1 MVATTAHS
9 TMIDDQPSQSPDH
22 VAERSAEPALRNA
35 APMAAAAALLQACGG
50 GSTGGSSSNTP
61 TANTTPEPVVIATWS
76 PPADAPYA
84 RFLQQAQFDSSE
96 TDIAAVKAK
105 GYAAWLDEQIAMTPS
120 QGGWDWLN
128 SRGYGVVDKREF
140 YFAEWYLSDYMIW
153 NQIVRSPD
161 AVRKRAALAMT
172 EYFVVGI
179 DGITQPWFKAFQL
192 AHYYDILCNNAFGN
206 FRKLLEEITL
216 CVAMGS
222 FLNTLNNEKEDL
234 NTGRQPDENYAREV
248 MQLFTLGVSQLNLD
262 GTPKTDSNGSPL
274 DSYTQAD
281 VSNLARVFTGY
292 VTDESDGYTQSPVA
306 PMYFTVANVGYTRK
320 PMKLLPLRHSM
331 LEKRFL
337 GTVIAANTD
346 GATSLKM
353 ALDTLFNHPNVGP
366 FFSRQ
371 MIQRLVTS
379 NPSAAYVRRVATI
392 FNDNGSGVRGDLK
405 AVFKAILLDDDARS
419 AATLSSTTSGKLREP
434 MLRFAQ
440 WARTFKLSSTIGT
453 WKIRPA
459 NYGAV
464 SLGQYPLRSPSV
476 FNFFRPGY
484 VPPNTQLATLKAT
497 SPEYQIVNESSV
509 SQYIN
514 FMQDVLPRGV
524 YVSAPELL
532 EEPKMNMPTDG
543 HDLVPDYAT
552 EIALTTNPTA
562 LVRRLNLILA
572 AGRLSQT
579 TENLMIDALQSDYI
593 TVNSSATAKLN
604 NVCRAILFV
613 MCAPEYLVQK

>member
-1 MVATTAHS
+1 MTEDESSSA
-9 TMIDDQPSQSPDH
+9 
-22 VAERSAEPALRNA
+22 VAEDPVASRPETSLRSS
-35 APMAAAAALLQACGG
+35 APLIAAAAFLQACGG
-50 GSTGGSSSNTP
+50 GGAGGSTSSATTPATP
-61 TANTTPEPVVIATWS
+61 TTPPPPVTPTWS

-84 RFLQQAQFDSSE
+84 RFLLQAQFDSSDS
-96 TDIAAVKAK
+96 DIAAVKAK
-105 GYAAWLDEQIAMTPS
+105 GYSTWLDEQMAVPSS

-161 AVRKRAALAMT
+161 QVRRRIALAMT

-179 DGITQPWFKAFQL
+179 DGITQPWFKGFQL

-222 FLNTLNNEKEDL
+222 FLNTLNNEKEDPV
-234 NTGRQPDENYAREV
+234 TGRQPDENYAREV

-262 GTPKTDSNGSPL
+262 GTPKTDANGAPL
-274 DSYTQAD
+274 DTYTQSD
-281 VSNLARVFTGY
+281 VTNLARVFTGY
-292 VTDESDGYTQSPVA
+292 VTDTKSPVA
-306 PMYFTVANVGYTRK
+306 PMYFNVANVGYTRK
-320 PMKLLPLRHSM
+320 PMKLLSFRHSL
-331 LEKRFL
+331 LEKKFL
-337 GTVIAANTD
+337 GTTIPANTD
-346 GATSLKM
+346 GATSLKI

-379 NPSAAYVRRVATI
+379 NPSPAYVKRVATI
-392 FNDNGSGVRGDLK
+392 FNDNGSGIRGDLK
-405 AVFKAILLDDDARS
+405 AVFKAVLLDDEARS
-419 AATLSSTTSGKLREP
+419 AATLSSTTHGKLREP

-440 WARTFKLSSTIGT
+440 WARTFKLNSKRGT
-453 WKIRPA
+453 WKINPP
-459 NYGAV
+459 NYG
-464 SLGQYPLRSPSV
+464 STTLGQYPLRSPSV

-484 VPPNTQLATLKAT
+484 VPPNTQLADLKAT
-497 SPEYQIVNESSV
+497 APEYQIVNESTV

-514 FMQDVLPRGV
+514 FMQNVLPNGL
-524 YVSAPELL
+524 YVSGPDLL
-532 EEPKMNMPTDG
+532 EQPMMSASTDG
-543 HDLVPDYAT
+543 FDLVPDYAS
-552 EIALTTNPTA
+552 EIALTNDPAA

-572 AGRLSQT
+572 AGRLSQS
-579 TENLMIDALQSDYI
+579 TENLIISAVKSDNI
-593 TVNSSATAKLN
+593 NANSSDTAKLY

>member
-1 MVATTAHS
+1 MTEDESSSA
-9 TMIDDQPSQSPDH
+9 
-22 VAERSAEPALRNA
+22 VAEDPVASRPETSLRSS
-35 APMAAAAALLQACGG
+35 APLIAAAAFLQACGG
-50 GSTGGSSSNTP
+50 GGAGGSTSSATTPATP
-61 TANTTPEPVVIATWS
+61 TTPPPPVTPTWS

-84 RFLQQAQFDSSE
+84 RFLLQAQFDSSDS
-96 TDIAAVKAK
+96 DIAAVKAK
-105 GYAAWLDEQIAMTPS
+105 GYSTWLDEQMAVPSS

-161 AVRKRAALAMT
+161 QVRRRIALAMT

-179 DGITQPWFKAFQL
+179 DGITQPWFKGFQL

-222 FLNTLNNEKEDL
+222 FLNTLNNEKEDPV
-234 NTGRQPDENYAREV
+234 TGRQPDENYAREV

-262 GTPKTDSNGSPL
+262 GTPKTDANGAPL
-274 DSYTQAD
+274 DTYTQSD
-281 VSNLARVFTGY
+281 VTNLARVFTGY
-292 VTDESDGYTQSPVA
+292 VTDESDGYTKSPVA
-306 PMYFTVANVGYTRK
+306 PMYFNVANVGYTRK
-320 PMKLLPLRHSM
+320 PMKLLSFRHSL
-331 LEKRFL
+331 LEKKFL
-337 GTVIAANTD
+337 GTTIPANTD
-346 GATSLKM
+346 GATSLKI

-379 NPSAAYVRRVATI
+379 NPSPAYVKRVATI
-392 FNDNGSGVRGDLK
+392 FNDNGSGIRGDLK
-405 AVFKAILLDDDARS
+405 AVFKAVLLDDEARS
-419 AATLSSTTSGKLREP
+419 AATLSSTTHGKLREP

-440 WARTFKLSSTIGT
+440 WARTFKLNSKRGT
-453 WKIRPA
+453 WKINPP
-459 NYGAV
+459 NYG
-464 SLGQYPLRSPSV
+464 STTLGQYPLRSPSV

-484 VPPNTQLATLKAT
+484 VPPNTQLADLKAT
-497 SPEYQIVNESSV
+497 APEYQIVNESTV

-514 FMQDVLPRGV
+514 FMQNVLPNGL
-524 YVSAPELL
+524 YVSGPDLL
-532 EEPKMNMPTDG
+532 EQPMMSTSTDG
-543 HDLVPDYAT
+543 FDLVPDYAS
-552 EIALTTNPTA
+552 EIALTNDPAA

-572 AGRLSQT
+572 AGRLSQS
-579 TENLMIDALQSDYI
+579 TENLIISAVKSDHI
-593 TVNSSATAKLN
+593 NANSSDTAKLY

>member
-1 MVATTAHS
+1 MTEDESSSA
-9 TMIDDQPSQSPDH
+9 
-22 VAERSAEPALRNA
+22 VAEDPVASRPETSLRSS
-35 APMAAAAALLQACGG
+35 APLIAAAAFLQACGG
-50 GSTGGSSSNTP
+50 GGAGGSTSSATTPATP
-61 TANTTPEPVVIATWS
+61 TTPPPPVTPTWS

-84 RFLQQAQFDSSE
+84 RFLLQAQFDSSDS
-96 TDIAAVKAK
+96 DIAAVKAK
-105 GYAAWLDEQIAMTPS
+105 GYSTWLDEQMAVPSS

-161 AVRKRAALAMT
+161 QVRRRIALAMT

-179 DGITQPWFKAFQL
+179 DGITQPWFKGFQL

-222 FLNTLNNEKEDL
+222 FLNTLNNEKEDPV
-234 NTGRQPDENYAREV
+234 TGRQPDENYAREV

-262 GTPKTDSNGSPL
+262 GTPKTDANGAPL
-274 DSYTQAD
+274 DTYTQSD
-281 VSNLARVFTGY
+281 VTNLARVFTGY
-292 VTDESDGYTQSPVA
+292 VTDESDGYTKSPVA
-306 PMYFTVANVGYTRK
+306 PMYFNVANVGYTRK
-320 PMKLLPLRHSM
+320 PMKLLSFRHSL
-331 LEKRFL
+331 LEKKFL
-337 GTVIAANTD
+337 GTTIPANTD
-346 GATSLKM
+346 GATSLKI

-379 NPSAAYVRRVATI
+379 NPSPAYVKRVATI
-392 FNDNGSGVRGDLK
+392 FNDNGSGIRGDLK
-405 AVFKAILLDDDARS
+405 AVFKAVLLDDEARS
-419 AATLSSTTSGKLREP
+419 AATLSSTTHGKLREP

-440 WARTFKLSSTIGT
+440 WARTFKLNSKRGT
-453 WKIRPA
+453 WKINPP
-459 NYGAV
+459 NYG
-464 SLGQYPLRSPSV
+464 STTLGQYPLRSPSV

-484 VPPNTQLATLKAT
+484 VPPNTQLADLKAT
-497 SPEYQIVNESSV
+497 APEYQIVNESTV

-514 FMQDVLPRGV
+514 FMQNVLPNGL
-524 YVSAPELL
+524 YVSGPDLL
-532 EEPKMNMPTDG
+532 EQPMMSTSTDG
-543 HDLVPDYAT
+543 FDLVPDYAS
-552 EIALTTNPTA
+552 EIALTNDPAA

-572 AGRLSQT
+572 AGRLSQS
-579 TENLMIDALQSDYI
+579 TENLIISAVKSDNI
-593 TVNSSATAKLN
+593 NANSSDTAKLY

>member
-1 MVATTAHS
+1 MTEDESSSA
-9 TMIDDQPSQSPDH
+9 
-22 VAERSAEPALRNA
+22 VAEDPVASRPETSLRSS
-35 APMAAAAALLQACGG
+35 APLIAAAAFLQACGG
-50 GSTGGSSSNTP
+50 GGAGGSTSSATTPATP
-61 TANTTPEPVVIATWS
+61 TTPPPPVTPTWS

-84 RFLQQAQFDSSE
+84 RFLLQAQFDSSDS
-96 TDIAAVKAK
+96 DIAAVKAK
-105 GYAAWLDEQIAMTPS
+105 GYSTWLDEQMAVPSS

-161 AVRKRAALAMT
+161 QVRRRIALAMT

-179 DGITQPWFKAFQL
+179 DGITQPWFKGFQL

-222 FLNTLNNEKEDL
+222 FLNTLNNEKEDPV
-234 NTGRQPDENYAREV
+234 TGRQPDENYAREV

-262 GTPKTDSNGSPL
+262 GTPKTDANGAPL
-274 DSYTQAD
+274 DTYTQSD
-281 VSNLARVFTGY
+281 VTNLARVFTGY
-292 VTDESDGYTQSPVA
+292 VTDESDGYTKSPVA
-306 PMYFTVANVGYTRK
+306 PMYFNVANVGYTRK
-320 PMKLLPLRHSM
+320 PMKLLSFRHSL
-331 LEKRFL
+331 LEKKFL
-337 GTVIAANTD
+337 GTTIPANTD
-346 GATSLKM
+346 GATSLKI

-379 NPSAAYVRRVATI
+379 NPSPAYVKRVATI
-392 FNDNGSGVRGDLK
+392 FNDNGSGIRGDLK
-405 AVFKAILLDDDARS
+405 AVFKAVLLDDEARS
-419 AATLSSTTSGKLREP
+419 AATLSSTTHGKLREP

-440 WARTFKLSSTIGT
+440 WARTFKLNSKRGT
-453 WKIRPA
+453 WKINPP
-459 NYGAV
+459 NYG
-464 SLGQYPLRSPSV
+464 STTLGQYPLRSPSV

-484 VPPNTQLATLKAT
+484 VPPNTQLADLKAT
-497 SPEYQIVNESSV
+497 APEYQIVNESTV

-514 FMQDVLPRGV
+514 FMQNVLPNGL
-524 YVSAPELL
+524 YVSGPDLL
-532 EEPKMNMPTDG
+532 EQPMMSASTDG
-543 HDLVPDYAT
+543 FDLVPDYAS
-552 EIALTTNPTA
+552 EIALTNDPAA

-572 AGRLSQT
+572 AGRLSQS
-579 TENLMIDALQSDYI
+579 TENLIISAVKSDNI
-593 TVNSSATAKLN
+593 NANSSDTAKLY